1 MNASQHTNRCCRT
14 AGFSM
19 VEALIV
25 IAIIGILSALAVPQM
40 GGILNGSRKSVAQN
54 LLDSLNKATR
64 EFGHAYW
71 SLRTTP
77 DTATGNDELTI
88 LRTLQWRESDTAAGG
103 ELHTKGPFMRPDWSP
118 LTSTS
123 TTDYRLVWTG
133 SSWRLV
139 QPTQAGAGLKINF
152 NASDL
157 GTTYTYPA
165 NYKPVGQN

>member
-1 MNASQHTNRCCRT
+1 MDAHQHPNRFRRS

-40 GGILNGSRKSVAQN
+40 GGILNGSKRSVSQN

-64 EFGHAYW
+64 EFSHAYW

-77 DTATGNDELTI
+77 DPATGSDELAI

-103 ELHTKGPFMRPDWSP
+103 ELHAKGPFMRPDWSP
-118 LTSTS
+118 LTSAS
-123 TTDYRLVWTG
+123 TTDYRLVWSG

-139 QPTQAGAGLKINF
+139 EPNQTGAGLKIDF
-152 NASDL
+152 NASDV